1 MSGDVAPI
9 PRVAL
14 SREEA
19 AAALGVSIDTLERHI
34 QPSLRIIRVG
44 RLRLIPVTE
53 LARWWEQHAEH
64 TIQPRRAA

>member
-1 MSGDVAPI
+1 
-9 PRVAL
+9 
-14 SREEA
+14 
-19 AAALGVSIDTLERHI
+19 VSIDTLERHI

-53 LARWWEQHAEH
+53 LARWCDQHAEH